1 MGVHVMVIIFVVLAN
16 AEIVDFAGI
25 QSILKAPDGN
35 RGAGSHRHG
44 ANAKHLMVQ
53 VGISYLQYVL
63 PKYDQA

>member
-1 MGVHVMVIIFVVLAN
+1 MISSKVIMDVNMMAVIFVVLAN

-44 ANAKHLMVQ
+44 ANARHLMVQ
-53 VGISYLQYVL
+53 VRF
-63 PKYDQA
+63 